1 MRLKIYQINS
11 KRDGNRVKFAGMEL
25 LERYQGSPAVDPTI
39 YDEVFDAEI
48 DEMELE
54 QIFQKFNTVGHPLY
68 RGHSLS
74 VSDVVVIERGNAPEA
89 VGEIHIQNADGN
101 VQTLRFSDLLEYHAK
116 IMELTEQDGDFEAH
130 DLAGLHIPMNPMPEP
145 GAYYCDSIGFQP
157 IAFDKAQTQKP
168 KNLMRVVYV
177 EPHKAP
183 YVADIA
189 RTLEAEQKA
198 VGGLIEPIDND
209 DGTCLVGNE
218 EAKLIGLE
226 GNRRIGDGSSIM
238 AGAFFVCGD
247 GGEVFRSLTDEE
259 VVKYMERFA
268 EPEEISKEEVEADMG
283 FIIYPM

>member
-130 DLAGLHIPMNPMPEP
+130 DLAGLHIPMDPMPE
-145 GAYYCDSIGFQP
+145 
-157 IAFDKAQTQKP
+157 
-168 KNLMRVVYV
+168 R
-177 EPHKAP
+177 
-183 YVADIA
+183 
-189 RTLEAEQKA
+189 
-198 VGGLIEPIDND
+198 GLIMR
-209 DGTCLVGNE
+209 GN
-218 EAKLIGLE
+218 
-226 GNRRIGDGSSIM
+226 SS
-238 AGAFFVCGD
+238 
-247 GGEVFRSLTDEE
+247 
-259 VVKYMERFA
+259 
-268 EPEEISKEEVEADMG
+268 
-283 FIIYPM
+283 